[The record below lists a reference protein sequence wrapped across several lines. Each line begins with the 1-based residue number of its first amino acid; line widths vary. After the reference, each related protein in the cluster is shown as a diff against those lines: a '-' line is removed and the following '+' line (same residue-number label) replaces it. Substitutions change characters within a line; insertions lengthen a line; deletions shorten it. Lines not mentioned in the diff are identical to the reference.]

1 VQKQLAREYAL
12 MTQQKHAEEEERQHR
27 FTADLTRLK
36 REHEAYVVLYFVTF
50 CILTLFD
57 ALVRLQ

>member
-1 VQKQLAREYAL
+1 